1 MAAGLP
7 GDEGLQGGLGGLSL
21 NGALELQPAGRV
33 TSEAKMTVKGH
44 WLMENIEWMDV
55 NGC

>member
-21 NGALELQPAGRV
+21 NGALELQPAGQV

-44 WLMENIEWMDV
+44 WLMENIE
-55 NGC
+55 